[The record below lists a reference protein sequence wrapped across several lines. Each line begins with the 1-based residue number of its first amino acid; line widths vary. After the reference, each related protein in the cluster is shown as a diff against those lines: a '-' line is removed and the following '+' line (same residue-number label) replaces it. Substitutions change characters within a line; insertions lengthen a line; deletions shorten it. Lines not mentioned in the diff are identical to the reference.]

1 MVDKEEEGGRTPALP
16 LSGLVG
22 RAFEALH
29 SPPRGLAYA
38 LAAVLFVATA
48 AAGFAGLPAHTGDLR
63 PLLLLIVAVI
73 LGPATSA
80 CNAAEYAVTARYT
93 GLRVGKIDAVRVA
106 VLSTAANMLPVPGS
120 VLVRAAALKRPG
132 TSYFGGGRVIVA
144 VSGAWL
150 GATALL
156 TGIVL
161 LAAGE
166 HGAVG
171 IILLV
176 AGVAGLFGGHRLA
189 GGHRKHG
196 RTRLAAALVLVEVAT
211 VAIGALR
218 LWLCM
223 QGLGYDVT
231 LVQGTVLTF
240 ASVLASAVGVFPGGL
255 GLREA
260 LAAAIGP
267 LVALPAA
274 VAAVAAAV
282 DRLLGLPVVFLVAA
296 GFAVKANRDKGHSA
310 EPRPPIRT

>member
-1 MVDKEEEGGRTPALP
+1 MVDDEEEAGRTPALP
-16 LSGLVG
+16 VGGLVG
-22 RAFEALH
+22 RASEARH
-29 SPPRGLAYA
+29 APPRGLAYA
-38 LAAVLFVATA
+38 LAAVMFVATA
-48 AAGFAGLPAHTGDLR
+48 ALGFAELPARTDDLR
-63 PLLLLIVAVI
+63 PLLLLVVAVL

-80 CNAAEYAVTARYT
+80 LNAAEYAVTARYT
-93 GLRVGKIDAVRVA
+93 GLRVGRIDAVRVA
-106 VLSTAANMLPVPGS
+106 VLSTAANMLPVPGA
-120 VLVRAAALKRPG
+120 VLVRAAALQRAG
-132 TSYFGGGRVIVA
+132 TSYLAGGRVIVA

-156 TGIVL
+156 TGIVMF
-161 LAAGE
+161 AAGE
-166 HGAVG
+166 HEPFGT
-171 IILLV
+171 ILLV
-176 AGVAGLFGGHRLA
+176 AGVAGLFGAHRLA
-189 GGHRKHG
+189 GGRRKHG
-196 RTRLAAALVLVEVAT
+196 GTRLAAALVLVEAAT

-223 QGLGYDVT
+223 RGLGYDVT
-231 LVQGTVLTF
+231 VVQGTALTF
-240 ASVLASAVGVFPGGL
+240 ASVLASAVAVFPGGL